1 MECGLLLNKWDERL
15 GGGGGCL
22 SVSLGLRQLFII
34 KSSFCKLKVIFYNLV
49 ISLRT
54 KVST

>member
-15 GGGGGCL
+15 GVCL
-22 SVSLGLRQLFII
+22 SISLGRWQLFII

-54 KVST
+54 KAST

>member
-15 GGGGGCL
+15 GVCL
-22 SVSLGLRQLFII
+22 TVSLGLRQLFII
-34 KSSFCKLKVIFYNLV
+34 KSSFCNLKVIFYNLV
-49 ISLRT
+49 ISLTT